1 MARARARKRRRI
13 GIFGGTF
20 SPIHYGH
27 LICAEKTRE
36 EFKLDQVDFVVSATP
51 PNKPVGVL
59 DAEERFDMVVAATES
74 NPYFHASRIDLDSGG
89 SGYSLLTVEAMQR
102 EYEEADL
109 FYLIGAEYLDPE
121 HAYWLPKWV
130 GSQQLFKLCTFLVF
144 PRDEAD
150 VHQAQEW
157 VHLIPDARIEVMDAP
172 TPQLSSTLLR
182 DLVLEG
188 RSLRY
193 ATPSA
198 VQQLIAKRGHYRREG
213 ALLKQEQLVAESEV
227 KRVGVYAAPFD
238 PIHYGNLLFAEW
250 ARQTYSHDRVLFI
263 PTGQPQEVRDDLLDA
278 DTRYKFVVSATAENP
293 FFDVS
298 RMDIERNTTSY
309 ALLNAEGVRKMF
321 GGHVEIDYIIGSRY
335 LDPSNTEHHL
345 STWMG
350 YERLCSMARFL
361 VYSHDM
367 TEIEQTRQWA
377 KRINEAKIEVMFA
390 PTLPISS
397 FEIRDLASR
406 GRSIRYMTP
415 YAVRSRIEEDKLYRT
430 KAKSTKRKAE

>member
-1 MARARARKRRRI
+1 MAKARKKRRI

-36 EFKLDQVDFVVSATP
+36 EFELDQVDFVVSATP
-51 PNKPVGVL
+51 PNKPQGVL
-59 DAEERFDMVVAATES
+59 DAEDRFDMVVAATES

-89 SGYSLLTVEAMQR
+89 SGYSILTVEAMQR
-102 EYEEADL
+102 EYEDADL
-109 FYLIGAEYLDPE
+109 FYLIGAEYLDPD
-121 HAYWLPKWV
+121 HPYWLPKWV
-130 GSQQLFKLCTFLVF
+130 GAQQLFKLCTFLVF
-144 PRDEAD
+144 PRDKAD
-150 VHQAQEW
+150 VDQARQW
-157 VHLIPDARIEVMDAP
+157 LKLVKGARIEVMDAP

-193 ATPSA
+193 ATPTA
-198 VQQLIAKRGHYRREG
+198 VQQLIDKRGHYRRQG
-213 ALLKQEQLVAESEV
+213 TPTKAEQLVPEESV
-227 KRVGVYAAPFD
+227 KRVGIYAAPFD

-250 ARQTYSHDRVLFI
+250 ARQTYNHDRVLFI
-263 PTGQPQEVRDDLLDA
+263 PTGQPQEQRHDLLDA
-278 DTRYKFVVSATAENP
+278 ESRYKFVVSATAENP

-298 RMDIERNTTSY
+298 RVDIERNTTSY
-309 ALLNAEGVRKMF
+309 ALLNAEAVKGMF
-321 GGHVEIDYIIGSRY
+321 SQNVQLDYIIGSRY
-335 LDPSNTEHHL
+335 LDPKNKEHHL
-345 STWMG
+345 LKWMG
-350 YERLCSMARFL
+350 YDKLCSMVRFL

-367 TEIEQTRQWA
+367 TDIEQARQWS
-377 KRINEAKIEVMFA
+377 KRISKATIEVMFA

-415 YAVRSRIEEDKLYRT
+415 YAVRSRIEEDELYRPN
-430 KAKSTKRKAE
+430 ARAARKRQSAS